1 MKNNLLFI
9 FTIFIICFC
18 KSLLAQ
24 EIDITANKINLDN
37 INKITK
43 FEGNVNAEDK
53 YKNKIKTENADY
65 KKENDVFETFGKTE
79 ILTSSGYKIFTSNI
93 VLDNNKKNI
102 YSNENT
108 EIIDKDGN
116 KINVS
121 MFAYSTINNIFF
133 SKGKIEIKDKNNNK
147 YNFSEIYINTIE
159 KKIIGTDAKAF
170 LNQETLSANKNNEPR
185 LFANTMLLSNNN
197 NTIEKGI
204 FTYCKD
210 RGKDTCPPWRLQAK
224 KIEHNLAK
232 KTIYY
237 NNVTLKIY
245 DFPIFFFPK
254 FSHPDPT
261 VKRRSGFLVPSLSN
275 STTVGSGFKI
285 PYFWDIAN
293 DKDLTLT
300 PKLYLN
306 ENPLLLAE
314 YRQDFEKSFL
324 ILDTSYTAGYKKKDN
339 LKSDGGRTHLFGKL
353 NHTFIDKEDETS
365 ELEINIQKV
374 SNDTYFKVHDIKT
387 ELVDKDNPILE
398 NSLDYFYQN
407 KNFFLSLTPSYYE
420 DTTKV
425 GNLRHEYLLPITIE
439 KNLIAND
446 KFGYLD
452 LTSNLKIR
460 NYETNKRTDFFVNDL
475 NWKSNKS
482 INKFGAETY
491 FEANL
496 KGVNYEA
503 KNTNEYKNDNFNT
516 ELKSS
521 LGYFAKLDLFK
532 KDLKNNF
539 FKTLTPKFLL
549 RYAPGNM
556 RKIDSQ
562 RLTYDNLFSLNKIN
576 ELDTIENGLST
587 SIGFDYKI
595 NKFNKNNSV
604 GDDVFSFSAGQV
616 ISEKENKKMPSN
628 SSLDQKFSDVVGK
641 ATYNINNKLDINYN
655 FSLDQNYKELN
666 YNEIGAN
673 YYMDDKVKFNLSYL
687 QEKNHIGNQ
696 EFVSSGIDY
705 KINDST
711 ELSFSTKRN
720 LLTSSAEFY
729 NLSYNYINDC
739 LKAGIAYRRE
749 FYTDRDVEPNN
760 TLMFTISIIP
770 FAEINSPSI
779 SR

>member
-1 MKNNLLFI
+1 MKDNLLYLLAI
-9 FTIFIICFC
+9 FFICFGQ
-18 KSLLAQ
+18 SLAAQ
-24 EIDITANKINLDN
+24 EIDITSNKIILDN
-37 INKITK
+37 INKTTK

-53 YKNKIKTENADY
+53 YKNKIITESANY
-65 KKENDVFETFGKTE
+65 KKEKDVFETFGTTE
-79 ILTSSGYKIFTSNI
+79 ILTSNGYKIFTSNI
-93 VLDNNKKNI
+93 ILDNNKKNI

-121 MFAYSTINNIFF
+121 MFTYSTTSNIFF
-133 SKGKIEIKDKNNNK
+133 SKGKIEIIDANNNK
-147 YNFSEIYINTIE
+147 YSFSEIYINTIK

-170 LNQETLSANKNNEPR
+170 LNKEAVSGNKNNEPR
-185 LFANTMLLSNNN
+185 LFANTMLLSNNY

-210 RGKDTCPPWRLQAK
+210 KGKDTCPPWVLQAK

-275 STTVGSGFKI
+275 STSVGSGFKI

-293 DKDLTLT
+293 DKDLTIT
-300 PKLYLN
+300 PKLYFN

-324 ILDTSYTAGYKKKDN
+324 ILDTSYNAGYKKKNN
-339 LKSDGGRTHLFGKL
+339 LKSDGGRTHLFSKL
-353 NHTFIDKEDETS
+353 NHTLLDTIDEKS
-365 ELEINIQKV
+365 ELEINFQKV

-425 GNLRHEYLLPITIE
+425 GNLRNEYLLPITIE
-439 KNLIAND
+439 KNLITND
-446 KFGYLD
+446 KFGYLN
-452 LTSNLKIR
+452 LISSLKIR

-491 FEANL
+491 FEANI
-496 KGVNYEA
+496 KGINYEA
-503 KNTNEYKNDNFNT
+503 KNTSEYKNDNFNT

-521 LGYFAKLDLFK
+521 IGYFAKLDLFK
-532 KDLKNNF
+532 KDLKDNF

-562 RLTYDNLFSLNKIN
+562 RLTYDNLFNLNKIN
-576 ELDTIENGLST
+576 ELDVIENGLST

-595 NKFNKNNSV
+595 NKFNKNSI
-604 GDDVFSFSAGQV
+604 GEDVFSFSAGQV

-628 SSLDQKFSDVVGK
+628 SSLDQRFSDVVGK
-641 ATYNINNKLDINYN
+641 ANYNINNKLNINYN
-655 FSLDQNYKELN
+655 FSLDQNYNEIN

-673 YYMDDKVKFNLSYL
+673 YYMDDKIKFNLNYL

-705 KINDST
+705 KINEST